1 MNVVLSDLKHSIR
14 TLLRVPGFTVT
25 AVGTL
30 ALGIG
35 ATTAI
40 FSIVNAVLLRRLAV
54 TDPDRFVMLLTT
66 EVSPAGEIIRAD
78 SDSSPLKFTLWR
90 EQSSVL
96 QDVSAF
102 FPGVMNYSGGGS
114 VEQWRSTQVS
124 ADFFRIRVNNYGALL
139 ITALHSPEEPRG
151 PAGSASVLRGVD
163 SSSRSYQIAP
173 RKWFLPKKR
182 QRKGPHSGCKC
193 TQPRPE
199 QDLLQLCVQPG
210 PPQRSVRRRTADCH
224 PVQMH
229 QPPPQC

>member
-66 EVSPAGEIIRAD
+66 EISATGEIIRAD
-78 SDSSPLKFTLWR
+78 SDSSPLKFELWR
-90 EQSSVL
+90 QQASVL

-102 FPGVMNYSGGGS
+102 FPGVMNYSGGGWWNS
-114 VEQWRSTQVS
+114 GDRLKCQPIFSDAGGYRLSE
-124 ADFFRIRVNNYGALL
+124 GAP
-139 ITALHSPEEPRG
+139 LHSKRIFRAGRESRRSARNFG
-151 PAGSASVLRGVD
+151 HGNSPAIQRFSARR
-163 SSSRSYQIAP
+163 SR
-173 RKWFLPKKR
+173 
-182 QRKGPHSGCKC
+182 
-193 TQPRPE
+193 
-199 QDLLQLCVQPG
+199 
-210 PPQRSVRRRTADCH
+210 
-224 PVQMH
+224 
-229 QPPPQC
+229 